1 MAFVNVP
8 KDLNRIKNK
17 AVFNLT
23 SRQLICFG
31 TAAAIGVPVYI
42 FTRGTIGDTAAALL
56 MIGLMLP
63 FFFVAMYEKDGQPA
77 EKVLKNIIRMKFYYP
92 GTRPFKT
99 ENLYEILEREEQTIA
114 EQTRET
120 AKAPVAKRKAV
131 KGKPRR
137 T

>member
-42 FTRGTIGDTAAALL
+42 MTRGTLGDTAAALL

-63 FFFVAMYEKDGQPA
+63 LFFVAMYEKDGQPA
-77 EKVLKNIIRMKFYYP
+77 EKVLKNIIRAKFYFP
-92 GTRPFKT
+92 GTRPYQT
-99 ENLYEILEREEQTIA
+99 ENLYQILEKEGKSIA
-114 EQTRET
+114 EQTTEA
-120 AKAPVAKRKAV
+120 AKTPVGRSKAG